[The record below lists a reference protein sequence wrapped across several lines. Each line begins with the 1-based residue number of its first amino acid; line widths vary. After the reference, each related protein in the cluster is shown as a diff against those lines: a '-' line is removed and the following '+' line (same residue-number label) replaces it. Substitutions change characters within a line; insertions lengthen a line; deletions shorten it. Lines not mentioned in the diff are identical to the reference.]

1 MKPIFIILRII
12 KCWIQDPFSSQR
24 KYFLDAHAVYVEFLF
39 IEIKKLHHIIIIQCI
54 SITHN
59 ERHAS
64 YTHILKNSFSDCERC
79 GIMGLISIYLLR
91 FFQNVTFLAA
101 WLSDM
106 PLTKTE
112 NTERGF
118 KRNFLKS
125 DLSDWFVKTEKSSS
139 HTFWYWSRLQH
150 LLNYNSDKKHHLSLI
165 CKYFINPYYL

>member
-1 MKPIFIILRII
+1 
-12 KCWIQDPFSSQR
+12 
-24 KYFLDAHAVYVEFLF
+24 
-39 IEIKKLHHIIIIQCI
+39 
-54 SITHN
+54 
-59 ERHAS
+59 
-64 YTHILKNSFSDCERC
+64 
-79 GIMGLISIYLLR
+79 MGLISIYLLR

-139 HTFWYWSRLQH
+139 HTFWYWSHLQH
-150 LLNYNSDKKHHLSLI
+150 LRNYNSDKKHHLSLN
-165 CKYFINPYYL
+165 CKYFKKPLIFVLSYYPFINIFSPCCLEMLRYSLYASNMMMDFCT

>member
-1 MKPIFIILRII
+1 
-12 KCWIQDPFSSQR
+12 
-24 KYFLDAHAVYVEFLF
+24 
-39 IEIKKLHHIIIIQCI
+39 
-54 SITHN
+54 
-59 ERHAS
+59 
-64 YTHILKNSFSDCERC
+64 
-79 GIMGLISIYLLR
+79 MGLISIYLLR

-150 LLNYNSDKKHHLSLI
+150 LLNYRSDKKHHLSWIVNTYKPLI
-165 CKYFINPYYL
+165 FVMSYTLLRQISVHKYFFSLLPWDAEIFVICIEHDDGFLYINIHFLKIFLGCDAI